1 MLAVF
6 VASYNFCRRHSAV
19 KTTPAVAAGLASEE
33 WTTER
38 LLSEAGGSQ
47 RELC

>member
-1 MLAVF
+1 LA
-6 VASYNFCRRHSAV
+6 AWYNVCRLQMTL

-38 LLSEAGGSQ
+38 LLSKSAQTRIAS
-47 RELC
+47 